1 MRGLVWTGAA
11 RADIDGIFDYFAG
24 TDPRVGLLLVDRIE
38 TTAESLTRHDTG
50 RPGRIPGTREKGVA
64 KTRHILV
71 YEVHPDAIIVF
82 RVVHTAQN
90 WTPTR
95 WPEQD

>member
-1 MRGLVWTGAA
+1 MKRLVWSGAA

-38 TTAESLTRHDTG
+38 AAAESLTRHDTG
-50 RPGRIPGTREKGVA
+50 RPGRITGTREKSVL

-82 RVVHTAQN
+82 RVVHTS
-90 WTPTR
+90 
-95 WPEQD
+95 QDWRP

>member
-1 MRGLVWTGAA
+1 MKERVWTRAA
-11 RADIDGIFDYFAG
+11 RADLDGILNYFAH

-38 TTAESLTRHDTG
+38 AAAERLTRHDTG
-50 RPGRIPGTREKGVA
+50 RPGRIKGTREKSVA

-82 RVVHTAQN
+82 RVVHTF
-90 WTPTR
+90 
-95 WPEQD
+95 QDRP